1 MHLLEGFFVLA
12 GEFGIVF
19 YHSFDVFADLDGV
32 WLFSFGGTVAMRP
45 AGDQPDIMGF
55 GVWLYHTIK
64 AEMNLLMLSY
74 AILTPQLVSS

>member
-1 MHLLEGFFVLA
+1 
-12 GEFGIVF
+12 
-19 YHSFDVFADLDGV
+19 
-32 WLFSFGGTVAMRP
+32 MRT

-64 AEMNLLMLSY
+64 AEMNLLMLSS